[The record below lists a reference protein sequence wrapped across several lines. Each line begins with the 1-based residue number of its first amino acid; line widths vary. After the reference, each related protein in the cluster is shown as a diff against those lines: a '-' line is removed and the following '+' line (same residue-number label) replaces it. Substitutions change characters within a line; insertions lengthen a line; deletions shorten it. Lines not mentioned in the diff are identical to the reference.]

1 MTTQT
6 RKNKEEQEKRYRTK
20 KIFWLFRSWRIWFN
34 MILATLWFLIV
45 FGGLGMLIQQWN
57 TAKNDLKQYQA
68 LQVFLRVDDFA
79 HTQINT
85 MTMTGVAY
93 GFTWIEEFE
102 EIDNKFHSAKAFE
115 EKFKYTQ
122 EMEMFLG
129 KLNTY
134 LNDTI
139 GIKTPEDWLRQQTY
153 SQIHNVFLQTQETLY
168 PSK

>member
-1 MTTQT
+1 MA
-6 RKNKEEQEKRYRTK
+6 
-20 KIFWLFRSWRIWFN
+20 KI
-34 MILATLWFLIV
+34 
-45 FGGLGMLIQQWN
+45 
-57 TAKNDLKQYQA
+57 
-68 LQVFLRVDDFA
+68 
-79 HTQINT
+79 
-85 MTMTGVAY
+85 
-93 GFTWIEEFE
+93 
-102 EIDNKFHSAKAFE
+102 FE